1 MTTLKL
7 YNVHP
12 KEQRLL
18 NFLTL
23 RNTKQKYYFMR
34 NLYKKFFSRK
44 ASRQN
49 MTSNGNTYYNFL
61 KCFEKK
67 PFSFSEHNLR
77 NTATKYTKHKQIKK
91 KMS

>member
-12 KEQRLL
+12 KEQCLL

-34 NLYKKFFSRK
+34 NHYENFF
-44 ASRQN
+44 
-49 MTSNGNTYYNFL
+49 
-61 KCFEKK
+61 
-67 PFSFSEHNLR
+67 
-77 NTATKYTKHKQIKK
+77 
-91 KMS
+91 